1 VLEVIYLVFNE
12 GYTATAGEDWM
23 RPALMDEAMCLG
35 HMLAE
40 LSPNE
45 PEVHVGKGLPC
56 CMKRWLGFDGMRKRS
71 SNSSAPPNW
80 LAIRGNGSCC

>member
-40 LSPNE
+40 LSPN
-45 PEVHVGKGLPC
+45 G
-56 CMKRWLGFDGMRKRS
+56 KRS
-71 SNSSAPPNW
+71 MMDVPCRTVSRVVSAIP
-80 LAIRGNGSCC
+80 AG